1 VHTPIR
7 RSVVPILAVVAVL
20 LSACDAGEPLGST
33 EGSKEI
39 TFQSTDGVTLDGRLF
54 GPDKGSAGVV
64 LAHMFPA
71 DQSAWYFFAN
81 RLGEL
86 GYRVLTF
93 DFRGYCPGGDAGCSE
108 GEKNIPAIWQD
119 VEGAVA
125 ALRSKGVTR
134 LALVGASMGGT
145 ASLIVAGKQGRDI
158 DAVITLSAPPSF
170 EGLDAGPDVMAQV
183 TAAKLFI
190 AGNGDIAA
198 AQAVDAFYGQSL
210 QPKRPVILTTDDHG
224 TDILSGNQAGIVST
238 EMINWLQRYLPVP
251 AGPAGGYGQ

>member
-1 VHTPIR
+1 MRAPIHVR
-7 RSVVPILAVVAVL
+7 AILAVVALV
-20 LSACDAGEPLGST
+20 SACGATPPLGST
-33 EGSKEI
+33 EGSREI
-39 TFQSTDGVTLDGRLF
+39 TFDSTDGVTLSGRLF
-54 GPDKGSAGVV
+54 GPDEGTAGVV
-64 LAHMFPA
+64 LAHMFPS

-93 DFRGYCPGGDAGCSE
+93 DFRGYCPGGDGCSQ
-108 GEKNIPAIWQD
+108 GEKAISAIWQD
-119 VEGAVA
+119 VEGAVE
-125 ALRSKGVTR
+125 ALRSEGTTR

-145 ASLIVAGKQGRDI
+145 ASLIAASKEGRDV

-170 EGLDAGPDVMAQV
+170 EGLDAGPEVLAQV
-183 TAAKLFI
+183 AAAKLFI

-198 AQAVDAFYGQSL
+198 TQAVDAFYGQSL

-238 EMINWLQRYLPVP
+238 EMINWLERYLPVS
-251 AGPAGGYGQ
+251 GSG

>member
-1 VHTPIR
+1 VRTPIR
-7 RSVVPILAVVAVL
+7 RSVVPSHAVVAL
-20 LSACDAGEPLGST
+20 LLAACGADKPLGSV
-33 EGSKEI
+33 EGSKKI
-39 TFQSTDGVTLDGRLF
+39 SFQSSDGVKLDGRLF

-71 DQSAWYFFAN
+71 DQSAWYFFAS
-81 RLGEL
+81 RLGDL

-145 ASLIVAGKQGRDI
+145 ASLIVAGKEGREI

-170 EGLDAGPDVMAQV
+170 EGLDAGPDVMAEV

-190 AGNGDIAA
+190 AGNGDTAA

-224 TDILSGNQAGIVST
+224 TDILSGNQAGVVST
-238 EMINWLQRYLPVP
+238 EMINWLQRYLPVSGT
-251 AGPAGGYGQ
+251 A

>member
-1 VHTPIR
+1 VRTPIR
-7 RSVVPILAVVAVL
+7 RSVVLNLAVVALL
-20 LSACDAGEPLGST
+20 LSACGASKPLGST

-39 TFQSTDGVTLDGRLF
+39 SFQSSDGVKLDGRLF

-81 RLGEL
+81 RLGDL

-145 ASLIVAGKQGRDI
+145 ASLIVAAKQGRDI

-170 EGLDAGPDVMAQV
+170 EGLDAGPEVLAEV
-183 TAAKLFI
+183 SAAKLFI
-190 AGNGDIAA
+190 AGNGDVAA

-238 EMINWLQRYLPVP
+238 EMINWFARYLPVS
-251 AGPAGGYGQ
+251 GPVSA

>member
-1 VHTPIR
+1 VPTPIR
-7 RSVVPILAVVAVL
+7 RSVVPTLAVVAL
-20 LSACDAGEPLGST
+20 LSAACGATTPLGST

-39 TFQSTDGVTLDGRLF
+39 TFQSTDGVKLDGRLF

-71 DQSAWYFFAN
+71 DQSAWYFFAD
-81 RLGEL
+81 RLGDL

-145 ASLIVAGKQGRDI
+145 ASLIVAAKQGRDI
-158 DAVITLSAPPSF
+158 DAVITLSAPPAF
-170 EGLDAGPDVMAQV
+170 EGLDAGPDVLADV
-183 TAAKLFI
+183 SAAKLFI
-190 AGNGDIAA
+190 AGNGDISA

-238 EMINWLQRYLPVP
+238 EMINWLARYLPVS
-251 AGPAGGYGQ
+251 AQGSA

>member
-1 VHTPIR
+1 MRTPIR
-7 RSVVPILAVVAVL
+7 RSVIPTLAVVALL
-20 LSACDAGEPLGST
+20 LSACGATTPLGSI

-39 TFQSTDGVTLDGRLF
+39 TFRSTDGVKLDGRLF

-71 DQSAWYFFAN
+71 DQSAWYFFAD
-81 RLGEL
+81 RLGDL

-145 ASLIVAGKQGRDI
+145 ASLIVAAKEGRDI
-158 DAVITLSAPPSF
+158 DAVITLSAPLTF
-170 EGLDAGPDVMAQV
+170 EGLDAGPEVLAEV
-183 TAAKLFI
+183 SAAKLFI
-190 AGNGDIAA
+190 AGNGDISA
-198 AQAVDAFYGQSL
+198 AQAVDAFYGQTL

-238 EMINWLQRYLPVP
+238 EMINWLERYLPLSTQG
-251 AGPAGGYGQ
+251 AG

>member
-1 VHTPIR
+1 MRTPIR
-7 RSVVPILAVVAVL
+7 RSVILILAVVAL
-20 LSACDAGEPLGST
+20 LLAACGATTPLGST

-39 TFQSTDGVTLDGRLF
+39 TFESTDGVKLGGRLF

-71 DQSAWYFFAN
+71 DQSAWYFFAD
-81 RLGEL
+81 RLGDL

-145 ASLIVAGKQGRDI
+145 ASLIVAAKEGRDI
-158 DAVITLSAPPSF
+158 DAVITLSAPLAF
-170 EGLDAGPDVMAQV
+170 EGLDAGPQV
-183 TAAKLFI
+183 LAEVSAAKLFI
-190 AGNGDIAA
+190 AGNEDISAA
-198 AQAVDAFYGQSL
+198 EAVDAFYGQSL

-224 TDILSGNQAGIVST
+224 TDILSGNQAGIVSN
-238 EMINWLQRYLPVP
+238 EMINWLERYLPVSTQ
-251 AGPAGGYGQ
+251 GSG